1 MTRQLP
7 LPFDDEPRYAAAE
20 FCAAPSNELAR
31 KFLAAPGSWTN
42 GRLVLWGEGGC
53 GKSHLLHVWAAERG
67 AAVVRGPFLRGF
79 EAPPAGPVAVD
90 DADAA
95 PEPAA
100 LMHLLNAAA
109 EARQPV
115 LLTARMP
122 PARQAIELPDLAS
135 RLRAS
140 LAVQILPPDDELL
153 SSLLSR
159 LALARQL
166 VLNLPVRNFLLTRL
180 PRTPAALREAVA
192 RLDRASLAAGGKIS
206 RQLAAG
212 LLEDLAVE
220 DTKEASSSFFEKKEP
235 KKRLLAGGCG
245 DLGGTSPSQ

>member
-7 LPFDDEPRYAAAE
+7 LPFDDQPRYVAAE

-31 KFLAAPGSWTN
+31 KFLAAPASWTN
-42 GRLVLWGEGGC
+42 GRLVLWGEDGC
-53 GKSHLLHVWAAERG
+53 GKSHLLHIWAAERG
-67 AAVVRGPFLRGF
+67 AAVIRGPLLRGF
-79 EAPPAGPVAVD
+79 EAPPEGEVAVD

-100 LMHLLNAAA
+100 LLHLLNAAA
-109 EARQPV
+109 EAGQNV
-115 LLTARMP
+115 LLTARTP
-122 PARQAIELPDLAS
+122 PARQDITLADLAS

-153 SSLLSR
+153 SALLSR

-166 VLNLPVRNFLLTRL
+166 VLSLPVRNFLLTRL

-192 RLDRASLAAGGKIS
+192 RLDRASLAAGGRIS

-212 LLEDLAVE
+212 LLEDLAVGE
-220 DTKEASSSFFEKKEP
+220 EESASFFEKKEA
-235 KKRLLAGGCG
+235 KKLLLAGGFDEAG
-245 DLGGTSPSQ
+245 ATTRSE